1 MSKRTRAET
10 LYVVVVPGDVGYGP
24 KQHLAF
30 TTLLRARKAAGGY
43 AVDVEIHQYKF
54 GRGPWAL
61 VPHPLEED

>member
-43 AVDVEIHQYKF
+43 AVDVEIHQYTF
-54 GRGPWAL
+54 RSGPWAIAR
-61 VPHPLEED
+61 PEED